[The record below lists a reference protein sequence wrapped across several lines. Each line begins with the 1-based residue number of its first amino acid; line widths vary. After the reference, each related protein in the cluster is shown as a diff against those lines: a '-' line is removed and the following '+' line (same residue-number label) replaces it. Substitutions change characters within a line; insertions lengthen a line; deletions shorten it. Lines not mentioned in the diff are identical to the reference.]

1 MLWLYI
7 LLGILLAIF
16 LLLLV
21 PVSITIK
28 YENDLLCKLRIG
40 FVPITIYPPKPKK
53 EKKEEIIMNKVIL
66 NLRSTARLYL
76 AIAVD

>member
-53 EKKEEIIMNKVIL
+53 EKKKKVKK
-66 NLRSTARLYL
+66 
-76 AIAVD
+76 